1 MIRRLSLAALLL
13 AFAAPVVAQTAPAN
27 VADGV
32 VITARPLADTEQALK
47 DCIARNC
54 PPDEDIAATL
64 AHADN
69 QFLAGDYDDARA
81 TLRRSIGR
89 NKRAAKNYP
98 IPTSELYRGAATVDL
113 HMGERDSYL
122 RNTVEI
128 RDSLKAGLSDTDPRV
143 LVAQLGV
150 GDMRLRLGYP
160 DEAERYYD
168 DVAEEADRLGQPL
181 VADIARIRKGWMFAS
196 LADGSTGNP
205 TSYRQRARALAEEV
219 LVRAA
224 DRDPRVRLAALTLLH
239 RIDEKE
245 GRADHLDALLA
256 AARSQTS
263 ADGERPR
270 LVLADPLVDDG
281 AFASAVRASRGGSVT
296 NRLSTV
302 GAGDW
307 VDIGFWVRSNGRVE
321 DISVLR
327 KSGQADWLKPV
338 LKQLQSRVYTRTDAD
353 PGDSGYF
360 MVERYTLTADYADLS
375 STTGT
380 RVRQRSPLPR
390 IEKLDLTTEPAPVPA
405 PAPTAS

>member
-181 VADIARIRKGWMFAS
+181 VADIARIRKGWMFAT
-196 LADGSTGNP
+196 LADVNTGNP
-205 TSYRQRARALAEEV
+205 TSYRRRARELADEV
-219 LVRAA
+219 LAGA
-224 DRDPRVRLAALTLLH
+224 TSRDPRVQLAALTLLH
-239 RIDEKE
+239 RLDEKE
-245 GRADHLDALLA
+245 GRTDHLDALLA
-256 AARSQTS
+256 AVRSQTS
-263 ADGERPR
+263 QSGARPQ
-270 LVLADPLVDDG
+270 LVLADPLADDRALSG
-281 AFASAVRASRGGSVT
+281 AQLAGAGGSVT
-296 NRLSTV
+296 NRLATA

-307 VDIGFWVRSNGRVE
+307 VDIGFWVRPDGKVAE
-321 DISVLR
+321 VSVLR

-360 MVERYTLTADYADLS
+360 MVERYTLTADYAD
-375 STTGT
+375 TTGT
-380 RVRQRSPLPR
+380 RVRQRSPVPR
-390 IEKLDLTTEPAPVPA
+390 IEKLDLTTEPAP
-405 PAPTAS
+405 TAS